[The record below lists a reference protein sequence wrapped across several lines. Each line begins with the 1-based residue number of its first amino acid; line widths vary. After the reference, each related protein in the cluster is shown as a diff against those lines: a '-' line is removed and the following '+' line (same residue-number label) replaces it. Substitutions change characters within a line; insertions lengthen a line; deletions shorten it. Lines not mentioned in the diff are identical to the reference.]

1 LIFNLYPRVVIR
13 AGDESYEFDRSTLMY
28 QEVVQIEEA
37 SGLSFGEWQTELG
50 RYSLKAVGALIH
62 ILRIRAGVPSDFA
75 KMDFPVDG
83 FDVIPLHDDGSEY
96 TREELTPE
104 KLAADIAKQ
113 MEPVP
118 TGAAAPAANPPP
130 VTTASTSPTSPNGSG
145 SGPGNGTA
153 SRGRSSKGSKR
164 QPTPS

>member
-1 LIFNLYPRVVIR
+1 LIFNLYSKVIIK
-13 AGDESYEFDRSTLMY
+13 AGDESYEFDRSSLMY

-83 FDVIPLHDDGSEY
+83 FDVIPLHGDGSEF
-96 TREELTPE
+96 TAEEV
-104 KLAADIAKQ
+104 AADITRRLAEAQ
-113 MEPVP
+113 EPVP
-118 TGAAAPAANPPP
+118 TGAADPAANPPP
-130 VTTASTSPTSPNGSG
+130 VTTASTSRTSVSATT
-145 SGPGNGTA
+145 SALSNGTS
-153 SRGRSSKGSKR
+153 SRGATSRSSKR
-164 QPTPS
+164 QPTRT

>member
-1 LIFNLYPRVVIR
+1 MIFNLYPRVVIK

-62 ILRIRAGVPSDFA
+62 MLRKRAGQPSDFT
-75 KMDFPVDG
+75 KMNFPVDG
-83 FDVIPLHDDGSEY
+83 FDVIPLHDDGSEF
-96 TREELTPE
+96 TAEEV
-104 KLAADIAKQ
+104 AADITKRLEEAQ
-113 MEPVP
+113 EPVP

-164 QPTPS
+164 QPTRS